1 MFIPAE
7 SESRRIGAIKAN
19 AAAGTKQYLEDLA
32 TEGSDYEY
40 RDFDISKILFRLKP
54 QSKRRF
60 SNKRQNN
67 LKM

>member
-7 SESRRIGAIKAN
+7 SESPRLGAIKAN

-32 TEGSDYEY
+32 AEGSDYEY

-54 QSKRRF
+54 QSKSRF
-60 SNKRQNN
+60 SNKRQNRIE
-67 LKM
+67 